1 MDGFGILT
9 WPDGSQYIGQFEND
23 KMSGRGRMT
32 QPNGDVY

>member
-32 QPNGDVY
+32 